1 MLIQLPNDAVAVGY
15 KETRPYHHEQ
25 MFQSE
30 SAGFTGT
37 EREFFEAGHGY
48 EYVEVD
54 KHTRRV
60 VGPRR

>member
-30 SAGFTGT
+30 SAGFTVT
-37 EREFFEAGHGY
+37 ESEFFVACLGY
-48 EYVEVD
+48 EYFEV
-54 KHTRRV
+54 V
-60 VGPRR
+60 

>member
-25 MFQSE
+25 VFQSE

-37 EREFFEAGHGY
+37 EREFLEAGHGY
-48 EYVEVD
+48 EYVEVCQ
-54 KHTRRV
+54 HTRRV
-60 VGPRR
+60 VKPPR